1 MILEGVKIKKIKR
14 FSDDRGFFSE
24 IIKEGEETFRPIKQT
39 SYTETYPGVI
49 KAFHWHRKQ
58 YDVWFPIKGS
68 IQVVLYDLRKDSST
82 FKQTQ
87 VIYAGED
94 NPLLILIPPGVAH
107 GYRVLGSQRAGL
119 FYHTSEAYNSD
130 QPDEERISF
139 DDIQVAFD
147 WQTKNK

>member
-24 IIKEGEETFRPIKQT
+24 IIKEGEETFRAIKQT

-68 IQVVLYDLRKDSST
+68 IQIVLYDLRKDSST
-82 FKQTQ
+82 FNQTQ

-94 NPLLILIPPGVAH
+94 NPSLILIPPGVAH

-119 FYHTSEAYNSD
+119 FYHTSEAYDPNN
-130 QPDEERISF
+130 PDEERIPF
-139 DDIQVAFD
+139 DDIQIAFD

>member
-1 MILEGVKIKKIKR
+1 MILEGVKVKKIKR
-14 FSDDRGFFSE
+14 FADDRGFFSE
-24 IIKEGEETFRPIKQT
+24 IIKEGEETFRSVKQT

-58 YDVWFPIKGS
+58 YDVWFPIKGN
-68 IQVVLYDLRKDSST
+68 IQIVLYDLRKDSST

-94 NPLLILIPPGVAH
+94 NTLLILIPPGVAH

-119 FYHTSEAYNSD
+119 FYHTSEAYDPDN
-130 QPDEERISF
+130 PDEQRIPF
-139 DDIQVAFD
+139 DDIQIAFN